1 MTSTACLRGYV
12 ATWELRDKLLS
23 LKMIERE
30 EFDEKKKGYAKLD
43 ITNRIFPDTNLK
55 CEKGALQQETLVDN
69 KLTPPLSPGDRPLPQ
84 PPFKTPAK

>member
-1 MTSTACLRGYV
+1 MPQGAP
-12 ATWELRDKLLS
+12 LS
-23 LKMIERE
+23 DVHLGFESVY
-30 EFDEKKKGYAKLD
+30 EKDLY
-43 ITNRIFPDTNLK
+43 LK